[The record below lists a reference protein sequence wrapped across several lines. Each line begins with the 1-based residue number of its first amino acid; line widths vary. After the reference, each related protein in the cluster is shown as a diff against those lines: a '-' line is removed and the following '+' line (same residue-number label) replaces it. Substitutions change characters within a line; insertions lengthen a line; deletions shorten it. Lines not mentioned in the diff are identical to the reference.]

1 MTTPRREEVVRIA
14 RRLKS
19 ARENVRP
26 KLSQRAAAAAIRVSV
41 RTLQDWEQGKHPP
54 PAPRVADLAQLY
66 RVSADYIVGLGSDEL
81 PPYRPAEPSESA
93 EAGSSGAGSI
103 NRMQDYPSGSQRP
116 LHGETNGHRADQPH
130 DASLGRN

>member
-1 MTTPRREEVVRIA
+1 MTTPRREEVVRTA
-14 RRLKS
+14 RRLKN

-66 RVSADYIVGLGSDEL
+66 RISADYIVGLGADEL
-81 PPYRPAEPSESA
+81 PAPPVT
-93 EAGSSGAGSI
+93 EAADQGI
-103 NRMQDYPSGSQRP
+103 NRVSEFQPGLAHR
-116 LHGETNGHRADQPH
+116 ETNGHSAAP
-130 DASLGRN
+130 GRN